1 MKSFP
6 FFVALGIAALCAGM
20 PAPAQPGPEASYL
33 ALTARNRQPVTLE
46 SLRLSRGPA
55 ERLGRRTAT
64 WWQMELRP
72 RARYEEPPL
81 CVVRWLTADDPW
93 PRSNQCVILRYQL
106 RLPPTGECYE
116 YVERFSGLA
125 LLPAWADFQ
134 RHFLPHAAPGSG
146 RQSQLPESVELLG
159 HVWTLHYSRTNAPWA
174 SWPDAKRLVL
184 DRELLVGNS
193 RPFKDKEG
201 VRLPQSP
208 QRQDYHYVPYTA
220 ADLREMIQAGFNLFT
235 LMPGQVPWVRGEP
248 VFYHCPADGPV
259 PLQFPADLYRANY
272 LGPVMFMDEPSI
284 LMVGDTNV
292 HRTLR
297 YFADAAALIE
307 KRTRATYES
316 AGPYG
321 SWHLHHA
328 LEQAGINLGDLRVQQ
343 VDYPSW
349 ETLHETTFYQMRG
362 GGAGLVHEGRYQLAE
377 FDRAVQKFTGRPRAH
392 TARELLEYHY
402 AFLRGGTLPLGK
414 HWGTAIY
421 GQCDPQ
427 IASLALTLAYDRG
440 ARYLWFW
447 SSDHEHHVPW
457 PEQLALA
464 RHLRAHA
471 QQHPRGSL
479 WHRPPPARAAIVIP
493 DGCFLSLEHLWWV
506 RVLDRDGKNA
516 ASQRYQRLMRRAL
529 LAMQDCW
536 DRGWTFD
543 VVVDDGRAP
552 RLYPR
557 VIRVHDAP

>member
-1 MKSFP
+1 M
-6 FFVALGIAALCAGM
+6 LLAAG
-20 PAPAQPGPEASYL
+20 PSGPEGSYL
-33 ALTARNRQPVTLE
+33 ALTARHRQPAPLE
-46 SLRLSRGPA
+46 SLRLTRGPL
-55 ERLGRRTAT
+55 ERVGKQTAG
-64 WWQMELRP
+64 WWQCELRA

-81 CVVRWLTADDPW
+81 CVVRWLAVGDPW
-93 PRSNQCVILRYQL
+93 PRSNQCVVLRYQL
-106 RLPPTGECYE
+106 RLPATGECYE

-125 LLPAWADFQ
+125 LLPAWANFQ

-146 RQSQLPESVELLG
+146 WQSRLPESVELLG
-159 HVWTLHYSRTNAPWA
+159 HVWTMHYSRTNAPWVP
-174 SWPDAKRLVL
+174 WTDVRRLVL

-193 RPFKDKEG
+193 RPFKDQEG
-201 VRLPQSP
+201 KRLPQTP

-220 ADLREMIQAGFNLFT
+220 EDVQEMIQAGFNLFT
-235 LMPGQVPWVRGEP
+235 VQPEQELWVRGQP
-248 VFYHCPADGPV
+248 VFYHRPV
-259 PLQFPADLYRANY
+259 HARTPLAFPADLYRANY

-321 SWHLHHA
+321 SWHLHQA
-328 LEQAGINLGDLRVQQ
+328 LENAGVNLGDMRLQQ

-349 ETLHETTFYQMRG
+349 ETLHETTFYQMRA
-362 GGAGLVHEGRYQLAE
+362 GGAGLVHEGRYQLAN
-377 FDRAVQKFTGRPRAH
+377 FDRAVQQFTGRPRAH
-392 TARELLEYHY
+392 TVRELLEYHY

-421 GQCDPQ
+421 GQCDTNIAPQ
-427 IASLALTLAYDRG
+427 ALTLAYDRG

-464 RHLRAHA
+464 RQLRAHEHK
-471 QQHPRGSL
+471 HPRGSL
-479 WHRPPPARAAIVIP
+479 WGRPPRARVAIVIP
-493 DGCFLSLEHLWWV
+493 EGYFLSLDNLWWV
-506 RVLDRDGKNA
+506 RVLDRDGKNE

-536 DRGWTFD
+536 DRGWSFD

-552 RLYPR
+552 RLYPQT
-557 VIRVHDAP
+557 IRVTDAP